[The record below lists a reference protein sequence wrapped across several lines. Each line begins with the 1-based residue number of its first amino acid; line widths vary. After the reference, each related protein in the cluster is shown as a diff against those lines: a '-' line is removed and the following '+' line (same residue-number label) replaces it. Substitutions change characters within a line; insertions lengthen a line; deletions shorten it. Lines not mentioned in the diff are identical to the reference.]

1 MRVLFVVNSHY
12 QAYGGPYTAIS
23 DQLYHLKKLIS
34 FKLIYKNSSTFIY
47 NLNLT
52 QIIKNY
58 DVIHIYGS
66 WTPFLVR
73 AFFISKIL
81 KKKTIISPIGT
92 LEPWALKQKRFKKKI
107 AWHLYQKAILQN
119 TNIIHATS
127 HIESQ
132 NLKNLGITTKIKVI
146 PHGINVHIN
155 RKKNIKKKKIILF
168 FSRIHKKKG
177 LLELLE
183 AWKKLKNKK
192 DWKLHIYGPIEDKK
206 YFQDFLKKVKT
217 LKLAKEVIF
226 KGTIYGDVSKIK
238 VFSNASAFILPSK
251 SENFGISIGE
261 ALALNLPVLTTT
273 VTPWEIINTYKAGF
287 VFDFSI
293 KDIQLALQKFINL
306 SSKEKSLM
314 GLNAKKLIKENFLYS
329 DIVKKYYKLY
339 KSLN

>member
-1 MRVLFVVNSHY
+1 M
-12 QAYGGPYTAIS
+12 
-23 DQLYHLKKLIS
+23 
-34 FKLIYKNSSTFIY
+34 
-47 NLNLT
+47 
-52 QIIKNY
+52 
-58 DVIHIYGS
+58 
-66 WTPFLVR
+66 
-73 AFFISKIL
+73 
-81 KKKTIISPIGT
+81 
-92 LEPWALKQKRFKKKI
+92 
-107 AWHLYQKAILQN
+107 
-119 TNIIHATS
+119 
-127 HIESQ
+127 
-132 NLKNLGITTKIKVI
+132 
-146 PHGINVHIN
+146 
-155 RKKNIKKKKIILF
+155 
-168 FSRIHKKKG
+168 
-177 LLELLE
+177 
-183 AWKKLKNKK
+183 KNKK